1 MEDPPSDPPEA
12 ENSAPSAA
20 ATIDPS
26 EVEVGTE
33 VTADG
38 SGSSDPDGDELT
50 YNWSLTTPNG
60 SETQLSDP
68 SAVQPTFTPDVEGD
82 YTTTLEVSD
91 GEETSSSDADLS
103 AIVPAVVIDEDIESD
118 RTLSADTTYRF
129 EKPQTGDVL
138 GVTDGA
144 RLTIEPGTELLFEEG
159 VGLLTTVEGEIRADG
174 SGEEPITMAGASG
187 NKTPGAWGINVGA
200 GTNRF
205 DHIRMRHAGG
215 KWGGDSEERAGL
227 VAENLTSSPTVEI
240 TNSTFEEMQGSA
252 IDLRQSASAPTP
264 IRDNKFKEVGEVAIR
279 VSFGNVGVLDGTN
292 EFEEGSIVEAKT
304 TYRGGTREGVSK
316 KTTVSPLGENA
327 HYRIAGDPAVV
338 GNGELK
344 IEPGVEMRFKKD
356 VRLYIDGGF
365 GETSAKVMAEGTASE
380 PIVMGATEGNE
391 QAGWW
396 DQVRFER
403 NYEGVFR
410 HVNIRHGGSGSDPES
425 SGNIF
430 LDAQG
435 SGYPSSFV
443 LENSSVEESSTN
455 GLACNPSENIDLKRS
470 GNSFSGIDRKNVSG
484 CE

>member
-1 MEDPPSDPPEA
+1 
-12 ENSAPSAA
+12 
-20 ATIDPS
+20 
-26 EVEVGTE
+26 
-33 VTADG
+33 
-38 SGSSDPDGDELT
+38 
-50 YNWSLTTPNG
+50 
-60 SETQLSDP
+60 
-68 SAVQPTFTPDVEGD
+68 
-82 YTTTLEVSD
+82 
-91 GEETSSSDADLS
+91 
-103 AIVPAVVIDEDIESD
+103 
-118 RTLSADTTYRF
+118 
-129 EKPQTGDVL
+129 
-138 GVTDGA
+138 
-144 RLTIEPGTELLFEEG
+144 
-159 VGLLTTVEGEIRADG
+159 
-174 SGEEPITMAGASG
+174 MAGASG
-187 NKTPGAWGINVGA
+187 NKTPGDWGINIGA

-205 DHIRMRHAGG
+205 DHVRMRHAGG
-215 KWGGDSEERAGL
+215 KWGGVNTEERAGL
-227 VAENLTSSPTVEI
+227 VAENLTSSPTIEI
-240 TNSTFEEMQGSA
+240 TNSTFQKMQEGA
-252 IDLRQSASAPTP
+252 INIGQSVSVPTP
-264 IRDNKFKEVGEVAIR
+264 IRDNKFKEVGEVAVR
-279 VSFGNVGVLDGTN
+279 VSFGNVGVLDDTN
-292 EFEEGSIVEAKT
+292 EFEEGSIVEAET
-304 TYRGGTREGVSK
+304 IDRGGPREGVSK

-365 GETSAKVMAEGTASE
+365 GQTSAKVMAEGTASE